1 MARSHYENSLI
12 RAWLNIYRKHHN
24 PIWATEEL
32 EWLVLQKHYCD
43 FRMLDEF
50 DQWEI
55 RNMLG
60 AFAKLYK

>member
-1 MARSHYENSLI
+1 MARSKFEVKLI
-12 RAWLNIYRKHHN
+12 DAFLKIYNKHQN

-32 EWLVLQKHYCD
+32 EWMVLVKHRYD
-43 FRMLDEF
+43 FDRLSEF